1 MKKFFSTI
9 FLVFV
14 SLYTFGQS
22 AANTS
27 EALFDFTDGAK
38 LNPAVS
44 EDQIPLDVTD
54 YIFKS
59 GPISVSFDDSRS
71 SGAPIF
77 WGEYLWMHR
86 GETLMI
92 SCPSDYELLRIQFS
106 STTAPGGL
114 SLAEGSKGTFNYIA
128 DEVYWVNEDHDG
140 NKIDGITSV
149 HLYNSNQDSKIR
161 SFTVTYRSPLDDLVT
176 ETITPENGSTVTAF
190 DNMTLTF
197 DQEIASTAEYFVLT
211 DGTSTVAY
219 LKPSISGKT
228 VTLKP
233 SAALD
238 KNGTYSVTFP
248 KKSFVSTEG
257 YYNKEFST
265 NFNYVIP
272 KNTFNPVSIK
282 PAVGAV
288 EVMPETIELDFGDPI
303 GNRAGDD
310 DPGCISSIEAFVVDA
325 KTGKNVGAVK
335 GSLKPLTENILV
347 LTNNMPADARQK
359 RGIYTIT
366 IPEQR
371 VYDTGY
377 GTGLAHYNSEI
388 VLTYKV
394 AGADAPSEA
403 VLAEGKALLAKTGV
417 GYPKADAAERT
428 ALKKAVDAEDK
439 GDDALRTLMNNF
451 MASTDIELPEDGKY
465 YTIANVQ
472 KDGTKYYLAY
482 DGEAVTLTADAANAY
497 SFKAA
502 TTDDAT
508 TGNVRTFATADGKC
522 LHSLTASSDYSA
534 VTTSNVTAEK
544 TAASSLTL
552 SKALVAS
559 ETEAL
564 FGCISMQGLVGKK
577 YGEGDNIFA
586 FSHVR
591 NDGTVGEF
599 EQTMYFNA
607 NVSGAFFLAE
617 AEAPKVITK
626 YTLTI
631 NPVTETGVVEAL
643 ESIVVTFPELTDIT
657 LADASKISLKGVKT
671 NVVVPVEGTPVIE
684 GNAVTI
690 KFGELANDTYT
701 FTAAEGAFTYSKD
714 EETVTVQEITASFT
728 VNYVDE
734 FVYDLNDLP
743 NVIILDNNWGNNK
756 INQRQLNDLTIQ
768 LQDNNQ
774 NSIETYINPDAEVNI
789 IYNMFV
795 NVAKGKFEKYTT
807 SETYTENVFIRNG
820 VEMGVVSLQ
829 SGTNILL
836 VDGTK
841 YSDFG
846 LVPGDE
852 IVEKVR
858 TKYYYHMKLNL
869 DKEMNEQT
877 AKDGLYWFN
886 IPKETFG
893 DAMYNSWLNGESVA
907 KHDCHV
913 NRFIQIAV
921 EVDKTATAITDIK
934 ADETQNNVIYDISGR
949 CVKNTAKP
957 GLYIMNGKKFVV
969 K

>member
-1 MKKFFSTI
+1 MKKFFSSI

-22 AANTS
+22 TANTS
-27 EALFDFTDGAK
+27 DALFDFTDGSK

-44 EDQIPLDVTD
+44 EDQIPLEVTD
-54 YIFKS
+54 YVFKS
-59 GPISVSFDDSRS
+59 GAISVAFDRS
-71 SGAPIF
+71 KSTGAPIF

-106 STTAPGGL
+106 STTEPGGF
-114 SLAEGSKGTFNYIA
+114 SLAEGSKGTFNYVA

-176 ETITPENGSTVTAF
+176 ETITPENGSTVNAF

-197 DQEIASTAEYFVLT
+197 DQQIASTAEYFVLT

-233 SAALD
+233 SAALEE
-238 KNGTYSVTFP
+238 NGTYRVSFP
-248 KKSFVSTEG
+248 KKSFISTEG

-272 KNTFNPVSIK
+272 MNTFNPVSIT
-282 PAVGAV
+282 PPEGAV
-288 EVMPETIELDFGDPI
+288 EEMPETIELDFRDPI
-303 GNRAGDD
+303 GNRADKENPDD
-310 DPGCISSIEAFVVDA
+310 IQYIKQNIINA
-325 KTGKNVGAVK
+325 KTGEVAGYVT
-335 GSLKPLTENILV
+335 GSAKDENYLV
-347 LTNNMPADARQK
+347 LTVNDMVRTTP
-359 RGIYTIT
+359 GIYTIT
-366 IPEQR
+366 IPEKS
-371 VYDTGY
+371 VYDDNY
-377 GTGLAHYNSEI
+377 KKDYPSAHYNKAI
-388 VLTYKV
+388 TITYKV
-394 AGADAPSEA
+394 AGADAPSDA
-403 VLAEGKALLAKTGV
+403 VLAEAKALLAKTGV

-428 ALKKAVDAEDK
+428 ALKDAVDAKDK

-451 MASTDIELPEDGKY
+451 MASTDIELPAADKY

-472 KDGTKYYLAY
+472 KDGTKFYLAY
-482 DGEAVTLTADAANAY
+482 DGEAVSLTADAANAY

-564 FGCISMQGLVGKK
+564 FGCISMPGLVGKK
-577 YGEGDNIFA
+577 YGDGEDINA

-626 YTLTI
+626 YTVTI
-631 NPVTETGVVEAL
+631 NPVTETGIVEAL
-643 ESIVVTFPELTDIT
+643 ESIVVTFPELTAVT
-657 LADASKISLKGVKT
+657 LADASKISLRGVKT
-671 NVVVPVEGTPVIE
+671 NAVVPVEGTPVVE
-684 GNAVTI
+684 GNTVTI

-701 FTAAEGAFTYSKD
+701 FTAAEGAFTYAKD
-714 EETVTVQEITASFT
+714 TETITVQEIIASFT

-734 FVYDLNDLP
+734 FMYDLNELP
-743 NVIILDNNWGNNK
+743 NVIIIDNNWDNNK

-934 ADETQNNVIYDISGR
+934 ADETQNDVIYDISGR

-957 GLYIMNGKKFVV
+957 GLYIMNGKKIVV

>member
-22 AANTS
+22 TANTS
-27 EALFDFTDGAK
+27 DALFDFTDGSK

-44 EDQIPLDVTD
+44 EDQIPLEVTD
-54 YIFKS
+54 YVFKS
-59 GPISVSFDDSRS
+59 GAISVAFDRS
-71 SGAPIF
+71 KSTGAPIF

-106 STTAPGGL
+106 STTEPGGF
-114 SLAEGSKGTFNYIA
+114 SLAEGSKGTFNYVA

-176 ETITPENGSTVTAF
+176 ETITPENGSTVNAF

-248 KKSFVSTEG
+248 KKSFISTEG

-272 KNTFNPVSIK
+272 MNAFNPVSIT
-282 PAVGAV
+282 PAEGAV
-288 EVMPETIELDFGDPI
+288 EEMPQTIELDFRDPI
-303 GNRAGDD
+303 GNRADKENPDD
-310 DPGCISSIEAFVVDA
+310 IQYIKQNIINA
-325 KTGKNVGAVK
+325 KTGEVAGYVTGSEKN
-335 GSLKPLTENILV
+335 ENYLV
-347 LTNNMPADARQK
+347 LTVNDMVRTTP
-359 RGIYTIT
+359 GIYTIT
-366 IPEQR
+366 IPEKS
-371 VYDTGY
+371 VYDKKY
-377 GTGLAHYNSEI
+377 KEDYPSAHYNKAI
-388 VLTYKV
+388 TITYKV
-394 AGADAPSEA
+394 GGADAPSEA
-403 VLAEGKALLAKTGV
+403 VLAEAKALLAKTGV

-428 ALKKAVDAEDK
+428 ALEEAVDAEDK
-439 GDDALRTLMNNF
+439 GDNALRMLMNDF
-451 MASTDIELPEDGKY
+451 MASTDIEQPEDGKY

-472 KDGTKYYLAY
+472 KDGTKFYLAY

-508 TGNVRTFATADGKC
+508 TGNVRTFATADGKY

-599 EQTMYFNA
+599 EQTVYFNA
-607 NVSGAFFLAE
+607 NVSGAFFFAE

-626 YTLTI
+626 YTVTI

-671 NVVVPVEGTPVIE
+671 NVVVPVEGTPVVE

-690 KFGELANDTYT
+690 KFGDLTNDTYT
-701 FTAAEGAFTYSKD
+701 FTAAEGAFTYAKD
-714 EETVTVQEITASFT
+714 TETITVQEIIASFT

-734 FVYDLNDLP
+734 FKYDLNELP
-743 NVIILDNNWGNNK
+743 NVIIIDNNWDNNK

-852 IVEKVR
+852 IVKKER

-934 ADETQNNVIYDISGR
+934 ADETHNDVIYNISGR
-949 CVKNTAKP
+949 RVKNTAKP